1 MNYRAY
7 EALHAFVEGGS
18 VAQAAL
24 RLHRTQPQ
32 ISRLLAQLEEEAG
45 FEILRK
51 TGRRL
56 ELTDDGR
63 AFYQHVYGLLRAQ
76 DAVAD
81 YAEDMRQGRRDRVRV
96 LAANHIIDGLALE
109 ALGRCRLSHPGFAA
123 ALNARMPAELQW
135 WLAQQQFDLAL
146 VQLPL
151 AHPAIET
158 ELLCQS
164 EIVAVMHP
172 GHPCA
177 AQDEV
182 RAQDLRAHPYIS
194 LGRRSILEQ
203 RCMAAF
209 ESANAGPRTELE
221 VSFSTMA
228 IQLAAMGCGIAL
240 ADPMAA
246 LAQRHLDIVIKR
258 FAPRVNLHY
267 GLVYPKVR
275 RRSAATALLV
285 EALRACAQEKLA
297 RLDDIL
303 GDAPPAPT
311 PRTRRKRGAT
321 AG

>member
-32 ISRLLAQLEEEAG
+32 VSRLLAQLEEEAG

-56 ELTDDGR
+56 ELTDDGHE
-63 AFYQHVYGLLRAQ
+63 FYKRVYGLLRAQ

-96 LAANHIIDGLALE
+96 LAANHIIDGLAIE
-109 ALGRCRLSHPGFAA
+109 AVGRCRLKNPDFTA

-151 AHPAIET
+151 EHPAIET

-172 GHPCA
+172 DHPYA
-177 AQDEV
+177 RRSQIGPE
-182 RAQDLRAHPYIS
+182 DLQTEPYIS

-203 RCMAAF
+203 RCLAAF
-209 ESANAGPRTELE
+209 EATNAAAHSELE

-228 IQLAAMGCGIAL
+228 IQLAAMNCGIAL
-240 ADPMAA
+240 ADPMATPRSGTCT
-246 LAQRHLDIVIKR
+246 LPSENS
-258 FAPRVNLHY
+258 APRSNCTTDSFF
-267 GLVYPKVR
+267 PKANAEAPQ
-275 RRSAATALLV
+275 RSNWSMNCATS
-285 EALRACAQEKLA
+285 
-297 RLDDIL
+297 
-303 GDAPPAPT
+303 
-311 PRTRRKRGAT
+311 RRKGFPNC
-321 AG
+321 GGF

>member
-1 MNYRAY
+1 MNTRAY

-32 ISRLLAQLEEEAG
+32 VSRLLAQLEDEAG

-56 ELTDDGR
+56 ELTDDGHE
-63 AFYQHVYGLLRAQ
+63 FYKRVYGLLRAQ
-76 DAVAD
+76 DAVVD

-96 LAANHIIDGLALE
+96 LAANHIIDGLAIE
-109 ALGRCRLSHPGFAA
+109 ALGRCRLKTPGFAA

-151 AHPAIET
+151 EHPAIET

-164 EIVAVMHP
+164 EIVAVMDP
-172 GHPCA
+172 GHRYA
-177 AQDEV
+177 ARKQIGPEDLQDE
-182 RAQDLRAHPYIS
+182 PYIS

-203 RCMAAF
+203 RCLGAF
-209 ESANAGPRTELE
+209 EATNAAAHSELE

-228 IQLAAMGCGIAL
+228 IQLSAMGCGIAL
-240 ADPMAA
+240 ADPMAT
-246 LAQRHLDIVIKR
+246 LAQRHLELVVRR
-258 FAPRVNLHY
+258 FRPTVKLHY
-267 GLVYPKVR
+267 GLVFPKGK
-275 RRSAATALLV
+275 RRSPATEQLVDELRNVAQAKLADLRALLG
-285 EALRACAQEKLA
+285 ETGEP
-297 RLDDIL
+297 D
-303 GDAPPAPT
+303 
-311 PRTRRKRGAT
+311 
-321 AG
+321 

>member
-1 MNYRAY
+1 MYFCEGEVCMNYRAY

-32 ISRLLAQLEEEAG
+32 VSRLLAQLEEEAG
-45 FEILRK
+45 FEVLRK

-56 ELTDDGR
+56 ELTDDGHE
-63 AFYQHVYGLLRAQ
+63 FYKRVYGLLRAQ

-96 LAANHIIDGLALE
+96 LAANHIIDGLAIE
-109 ALGRCRLSHPGFAA
+109 AVGRCRLKNPAFSA

-151 AHPAIET
+151 EHPAIET

-172 GHPCA
+172 DHPYA
-177 AQDEV
+177 RRSQIGPE
-182 RAQDLRAHPYIS
+182 DLQTEPYIS

-203 RCMAAF
+203 RCLAAF
-209 ESANAGPRTELE
+209 EATNAAAHSELE

-228 IQLAAMGCGIAL
+228 IQLAAMNCGIAL
-240 ADPMAA
+240 ADPMAT
-246 LAQRHLDIVIKR
+246 LAQRHLHIAVRKFR
-258 FAPRVNLHY
+258 PTVKLHY
-267 GLVYPKVR
+267 GLVFPKGK
-275 RRSAATALLV
+275 RRSPATEQLVDELRNVAKERVPELRRLLSM
-285 EALRACAQEKLA
+285 K
-297 RLDDIL
+297 
-303 GDAPPAPT
+303 
-311 PRTRRKRGAT
+311 
-321 AG
+321 